1 MTFTET
7 LSATSEVTLSINL
20 RTCDNL
26 VKIAF
31 QELRHA
37 FLAKGGYDFL
47 TEVFLAIYV
56 EGGTDIGYF
65 FGEEGE
71 LVFLLAVDVGER
83 SALYSL
89 TIGKV
94 VDA

>member
-1 MTFTET
+1 MGVFFNRILPCLFENEST
-7 LSATSEVTLSINL
+7 L
-20 RTCDNL
+20 DNL

-37 FLAKGGYDFL
+37 FLAKGGYDFG
-47 TEVFLAIYV
+47 TEVFLAVDV

-83 SALYSL
+83 GALSSL
-89 TIGKV
+89 TVRKV
-94 VDA
+94 VDG